1 MTGFQAFKGRIKAFF
16 QDRGKVIRT
25 AVLLAVGAGY
35 YVLYRL
41 TGLGLPCVFHKIT
54 GLYCP
59 GCGVTR
65 MVVDLSRLRFAKAFS
80 DNAVLFVLLP
90 VWLAAM
96 LILLFRRDSKRLEET
111 RTFKIL
117 SIVSLILLIV
127 FGVLRN
133 LPAFRFLRP

>member
-1 MTGFQAFKGRIKAFF
+1 
-16 QDRGKVIRT
+16 
-25 AVLLAVGAGY
+25 
-35 YVLYRL
+35 
-41 TGLGLPCVFHKIT
+41 
-54 GLYCP
+54 
-59 GCGVTR
+59 